1 MILCPECKKEIDKSN
16 ARFCPHCGASLL
28 SVGAKAC
35 PNCGTL
41 AGQGARFCRK
51 CGFSLEAYSDNGTY
65 LGEDS
70 FAAPEETVTM
80 EPVVVTCPYCGTLMQ
95 AEKKFCRKCGRQMG
109 EPGDTS
115 TLSNLEETPRIVR
128 PVELS
133 PKPSTRR
140 RIILWLIP
148 LFVIVTVISAAA
160 YAYLQGYVLDKQPPE
175 VSISAPAWNK
185 VLTLS
190 SSGEH
195 VKELIEIKA
204 RDNRV
209 IKKIDLLINGVP
221 TKATENS
228 NTLIYQWETSKEGK
242 YTFCAVAQDRC
253 GNTGKSLPL
262 MIEVKPKTEQP
273 VTGLN
278 DDLEKKKQEIND
290 IVYNWV
296 NTLREKNL
304 NGHMDFYAD
313 VLEMYYTSPNL
324 SKTDIYKNKE
334 ETMAKFDVIDMSISD
349 LQINIENNGIAYAVF
364 NKKWDARGR
373 ETFSGEVLQQ
383 LKLKNINGKWQ
394 IVGEEELKIYW
405 VIRNGKKI
413 V

>member
-1 MILCPECKKEIDKSN
+1 MILCPECKKEVDKSK

-28 SVGAKAC
+28 SAGAKAC
-35 PNCGTL
+35 PNCGAL
-41 AGQGARFCRK
+41 AGQGARFCGK
-51 CGFSLEAYSDNGTY
+51 CGFSLEAYSDNETY

-80 EPVVVTCPYCGTLMQ
+80 EPVEVTCPYCGTLMQ
-95 AEKKFCRKCGRQMG
+95 AGKKFCRKCGRQMG

-115 TLSNLEETPRIVR
+115 TLSYLEEIPKIVR

-133 PKPSTRR
+133 PKPSARR

-190 SSGEH
+190 SSGEP
-195 VKELIEIKA
+195 VQELIEIKA

-242 YTFCAVAQDRC
+242 YTFCAVARDRC
-253 GNTGKSLPL
+253 GNTGKSLPI
-262 MIEVKPKTEQP
+262 MIEVKSETELP
-273 VTGLN
+273 EIGLN
-278 DDLEKKKQEIND
+278 DDLDKKKQEISD

-296 NTLREKNL
+296 NTIREKNL
-304 NGHMDFYAD
+304 IRHMDFYAD
-313 VLEMYYTSPNL
+313 VLELYYTSPNL
-324 SKTDIYKNKE
+324 SKVDVYKDKE

-364 NKKWDARGR
+364 NKKWDAKGR